1 MLQMNDERDLT
12 EGGTSSSNRNFLVLA
27 SLARHGTA
35 HIPEAGNVHRKITED
50 SMRKSVLALVSA
62 VALGTFAASGAN
74 AMPIGSAAPTASG
87 VEQVRLV
94 CNEWGRCWHRPDY
107 DRVYRPR
114 AYFGD
119 GYERPRYR
127 YYRDRDY
134 GPRYY
139 HRHDNGRHRGWHHDD

>member
-1 MLQMNDERDLT
+1 
-12 EGGTSSSNRNFLVLA
+12 
-27 SLARHGTA
+27 
-35 HIPEAGNVHRKITED
+35 
-50 SMRKSVLALVSA
+50 MRKSLLALVSA

-74 AMPIGSAAPTASG
+74 AMPISSAAQVASG

-139 HRHDNGRHRGWHHDD
+139 RGYDNGWHRGWHHDD

>member
-1 MLQMNDERDLT
+1 
-12 EGGTSSSNRNFLVLA
+12 
-27 SLARHGTA
+27 
-35 HIPEAGNVHRKITED
+35 
-50 SMRKSVLALVSA
+50 MRKSVLALVSA

-74 AMPIGSAAPTASG
+74 AMPIGSTVPTASG
-87 VEQVRLV
+87 VAHVRLV

-127 YYRDRDY
+127 DYRDRDY

-139 HRHDNGRHRGWHHDD
+139 RGHDNGWHRGWHHDD